1 MSAFQGR
8 SVMVTGGAGFIGSH
22 LVRRLQQAEAAR
34 VVVLDAFRRPAPP
47 DLKAETV
54 RFTLGQDRPEALADV
69 LRGVDFLFHFAAEK
83 HRTARENPQR
93 ALQGNVI
100 GTHDLLQAAARAGVK
115 KVVYA
120 SSVYVYG
127 RDRGP
132 AMVETEVPR
141 PDTVYGLSKLA
152 GEHLL
157 ARFAREGGPAWV
169 ALRYFFVYGPGQEH
183 GGYPSLIVR
192 SLERLR
198 AGQAPTIYGDG
209 EQALDYVYVDDAVEA
224 ALVSMTSS
232 VSGEVFNV
240 GSGTA
245 VSVSRVVD
253 ELIRVSGRA
262 VGKTHLDPD
271 ETAGSSRVASIDK
284 IRQALGW
291 TPRVAL
297 RDGLE
302 RTGQAAALA

>member
-1 MSAFQGR
+1 
-8 SVMVTGGAGFIGSH
+8 MVTGGAGFIGSH
-22 LVRRLQQAEAAR
+22 LVKRLQEAGAAR

-47 DLKAETV
+47 GLKADAV
-54 RFTLGQDRPEALADV
+54 RFTLGQDPPEALDDP
-69 LRGVDFLFHFAAEK
+69 LRGIDFLFHFAAEK

-100 GTHDLLQAAARAGVK
+100 GTHDLLAAAARAGVK

-127 RDRGP
+127 RDRAP

-141 PDTVYGLSKLA
+141 PDTVYGISKLA

-157 ARFAREGGPAWV
+157 ARFGQDGGPAWV

-198 AGQAPTIYGDG
+198 AGEPPTIYGDG
-209 EQALDYVYVDDAVEA
+209 QQALDYVYVDDAVEA
-224 ALVSMTSS
+224 ALVSMTSP

-240 GSGTA
+240 GSGTPA
-245 VSVSRVVD
+245 SVGRVVD
-253 ELIRVSGRA
+253 ELIRATGRA
-262 VGKTHLDPD
+262 VRATHLDPD
-271 ETAGSSRVASIDK
+271 ETAGSSRVANVEK
-284 IRQALGW
+284 IRQGLGW
-291 TPRVAL
+291 TARVPL
-297 RDGLE
+297 REGLE